1 MLYSAS
7 SVMADLNPR
16 YGSSWYF
23 VARQLAWGVVA
34 VIAMMALKRTHYRN
48 YQTPAVAFG
57 AIGVALILLAAVY
70 FIDTEHHRWLRLGPG
85 GLQPSE
91 LAKPALV
98 IFLAFFVTWR
108 GRAINNPRYTLVPA
122 ALAVGLVI
130 FAVEVADLGT
140 AVVLGAAAMSVFF
153 VAGLEW
159 RYCLIAAGIAVL
171 GLGVSIAKEPYR
183 LGRVRASLRSATSS
197 SSPNSTRPGRIKAWA
212 EQSLRTRDTNYQQ
225 QQSKIA
231 VGAGGVTGVGLMNGR
246 QKLLYLPEAHTDFIY
261 AVVGE
266 ELGLIGSAALL
277 IGFIVILWRG
287 LRAAFR
293 IRDDF
298 GRYLALGVTVLIVV
312 AGVLQYERR
321 CGNGPNQRNP
331 AAADQLWRQFA
342 AEHPGAA
349 GNPDECERTCRMKTG
364 VGGRGPGV
372 RGWRE
377 WLEWGRLAVFA
388 TWRFGGWGWIWWNR
402 CIAFRRRFPRLRFTA
417 WRVN

>member
-1 MLYSAS
+1 MAQRLKTDWILFATVLAMAAFGVLMLYSAS
-7 SVMADLNPR
+7 SIMADLNPR

-57 AIGVALILLAAVY
+57 AIGVALILLALVY
-70 FIDTEHHRWLRLGPG
+70 FIDTEHHRWLRWRYIPG

-108 GRAINNPRYTLVPA
+108 GRAINNPRYTLIPA

-130 FAVEVADLGT
+130 FAVETADLGT

-159 RYCLIAAGIAVL
+159 RYCLIAAGIAIL

-183 LGRVRASLRSATSS
+183 LGRFVRHYDPKFEFVSKFDKA
-197 SSPNSTRPGRIKAWA
+197 GRIKAWA

-225 QQSKIA
+225 QQSEIA

-266 ELGLIGSAALL
+266 ELGLIGSVALL

-298 GRYLALGVTVLIVV
+298 GRYLALGVTVLIVAQAFFNISV
-312 AGVLQYERR
+312 AVGM
-321 CGNGPNQRNP
+321 GPTKGIPLPLISYGGSSLLSTLALLGILMNVS
-331 AAADQLWRQFA
+331 
-342 AEHPGAA
+342 EHA
-349 GNPDECERTCRMKTG
+349 G
-364 VGGRGPGV
+364 
-372 RGWRE
+372 
-377 WLEWGRLAVFA
+377 
-388 TWRFGGWGWIWWNR
+388 
-402 CIAFRRRFPRLRFTA
+402 
-417 WRVN
+417 